1 MKRNEKERKTE
12 RKEEKQGAEK
22 TNRESTKVYL
32 CENEY
37 NNEIHGNNNVSFL
50 FLKGNNNIC
59 NYHNQT

>member
-50 FLKGNNNIC
+50 FFEGE
-59 NYHNQT
+59 